1 MSNSASNKR
10 IVHIDGD
17 IIVYSVG
24 FAANDDPIE
33 NALHSVKILI
43 KSITD
48 ATEADEYV
56 VHLTGKGNFRN
67 ELATIQEYKANRKDS
82 AKPVHYDAIRD
93 YLINH
98 WGAFVTYGQEADD
111 TIGIEMTRPS
121 DHTLICASLDKDLEM
136 IVGEH
141 YNWRKK
147 ENYHVTPEDAD
158 KFFIIQL
165 LTGDSTDNIPGLKRI
180 TGKVASKSIKE
191 YCIEPDNFTSCI
203 ERVYET
209 YREHAPD
216 LDVCKTLS
224 EIGNLLWIRRYGYK
238 TWEDYAATHTEDES
252 REHMDRES
260 ILGIHQIGTEIE
272 EQSLS
277 SEVSGDERCE
287 ETVQEEGKTEV

>member
-1 MSNSASNKR
+1 MQNVSSSESNKR

-24 FAANDDPIE
+24 FAANDDPVE
-33 NALHSVKILI
+33 NALHSVKVLI
-43 KSITD
+43 KHILV

-67 ELATIQEYKANRKDS
+67 DLATIQGYKANRKDA
-82 AKPVHYDAIRD
+82 AKPVHYDDIRN

-98 WGAFVTYGQEADD
+98 WGAFVTHGQEADD
-111 TIGIEMTRPS
+111 TIGIEVTRPS
-121 DHTLICASLDKDLEM
+121 EHTQICASLDKDLDM

-147 ENYHVTPEDAD
+147 EHYHVTPYDAD
-158 KFFIIQL
+158 RFFITQL

-180 TGKVASKSIKE
+180 TGQVASKKIKE
-191 YCIEPDNFTSCI
+191 YCTEPETFEECI
-203 ERVYET
+203 VRVYDV
-209 YREHAPD
+209 YREHKPD
-216 LDVCKTLS
+216 LDVCSTLH

-238 TWEDYAATHTEDES
+238 TWEDYAATSTENES
-252 REHMDRES
+252 RREMDGEPV
-260 ILGIHQIGTEIE
+260 LGIHPSGSEIE

-277 SEVSGDERCE
+277 SEVSSSTGSQ
-287 ETVQEEGKTEV
+287 T